1 MEKIMRDLSKNFN
14 EIKKFSLKSQKKFY
28 LEKILESYT
37 LEEIVEAINFY
48 LQLIKNKADIS
59 NFENMDKECEDLIVF
74 FQYNEDA
81 KSEDDLL
88 DEVWLIV
95 NDLCY
100 KALGKNDR
108 MLVLPITL
116 RDLELKID
124 YDIPKENIV
133 KVIKYILLELS
144 ILANLI

>member
-59 NFENMDKECEDLIVF
+59 NFENMDKECEDLIMF
-74 FQYNEDA
+74 FFYF
-81 KSEDDLL
+81 
-88 DEVWLIV
+88 
-95 NDLCY
+95 
-100 KALGKNDR
+100 
-108 MLVLPITL
+108 
-116 RDLELKID
+116 
-124 YDIPKENIV
+124 
-133 KVIKYILLELS
+133 
-144 ILANLI
+144 

>member
-59 NFENMDKECEDLIVF
+59 NFENMDKECEDLIMF
-74 FQYNEDA
+74 F
-81 KSEDDLL
+81 
-88 DEVWLIV
+88 
-95 NDLCY
+95 
-100 KALGKNDR
+100 
-108 MLVLPITL
+108 
-116 RDLELKID
+116 
-124 YDIPKENIV
+124 
-133 KVIKYILLELS
+133 S
-144 ILANLI
+144 I

>member
-59 NFENMDKECEDLIVF
+59 NFENMDKECEDLIMF
-74 FQYNEDA
+74 LQYNEDA

>member
-59 NFENMDKECEDLIVF
+59 NFENMDKECEDLIMF

-108 MLVLPITL
+108 MLALPITL